1 VVEAEAGLLL
11 LAQTLLAALAV
22 MVVLDQQIQLQELQ

>member
-1 VVEAEAGLLL
+1 VVAVVGLLL

-22 MVVLDQQIQLQELQ
+22 MVVLDQQVQLQELQ